1 MSSIHLNL
9 VTSGGF
15 GSLVCS
21 KSLPLTLM
29 RISAGF
35 CPVCHVGLVDWC
47 R

>member
-21 KSLPLTLM
+21 KSLPLDLDEDFC
-29 RISAGF
+29 RVLPCLPCGAG
-35 CPVCHVGLVDWC
+35 GLV
-47 R
+47 